1 MNKMPTLVSLALKVT
16 VGCLILVTAWVTW
29 DNWGRFSF
37 SPDTRLHIEASNTP
51 SPNTMADGEYL
62 VRIGGC
68 VACHTSNGGE
78 PLAGGR
84 RIDTPFG
91 PVFSSNLT
99 PSVTHGIGSWTL
111 ADFQTALRWGR
122 SRDGRL
128 LLPAFP
134 YNHTSVFTPS
144 DVQAMFTWLQS
155 IKPVDVT
162 TPAHQLTW
170 PVGTQAVI
178 AVWRSMYFS
187 PTAFQANNQQS
198 DTWNRGAYLVQS
210 AGHCAACHGQRNALG
225 SFPAVD
231 DLTGGFL
238 PSQMW
243 VAPSLVDPTQ
253 TTLASSSNEDISR
266 LLRAGQ
272 NISASVSGPMA
283 EFVQH
288 VGQHLSA
295 QDGLA
300 IAIYL
305 KSRTEPSSHKPKIAQ
320 STLASSTPAAQAAY
334 TKHCATCHG
343 DHGEGKAGR
352 YPSLAGNPAVVLAQ
366 PDNLIQ
372 MALYGGYGPSTQDR
386 PRPHGMPPYLFT
398 LNNQQIADVLNHIRS
413 QWGNQA
419 PAVSPVQVDR
429 VRAAAY

>member
-1 MNKMPTLVSLALKVT
+1 MNKMPSLVSGALKFT
-16 VGCLILVTAWVTW
+16 VGCLILATAWVTW

-37 SPDTRLHIEASNTP
+37 QFDTPQTEASDTP
-51 SPNTMADGEYL
+51 APHTLAQGEYL
-62 VRIGGC
+62 VRISGC
-68 VACHTSNGGE
+68 MACHTSNGVE

-99 PSVTHGIGSWTL
+99 PSRTHGIGAWTL

-134 YNHTSVFTPS
+134 YNHTSVFTPK
-144 DVQAMFTWLQS
+144 DVQAMFAWLQS
-155 IKPVDVT
+155 TKPVDVARPT
-162 TPAHQLTW
+162 HQLTW
-170 PVGTQAVI
+170 PVGTQPVI
-178 AVWRSMYFS
+178 AVWRSLYFS
-187 PTAFQANNQQS
+187 PTPFKSNEQQS
-198 DTWNRGAYLVQS
+198 DVWNRGAYLVQS

-231 DLTGGFL
+231 DLSGGFL

-243 VAPSLVDPTQ
+243 VAPSLHNPTQ
-253 TTLASSSNEDISR
+253 TTLARSSDQDIAQ

-272 NISASVSGPMA
+272 NASASVSGPMA

-288 VGQHLSA
+288 VGQHLSVA
-295 QDGLA
+295 DSLA
-300 IAIYL
+300 IATYL
-305 KSRTEPSSHKPKIAQ
+305 KSRIEPSSHNAKIHSAA
-320 STLASSTPAAQAAY
+320 LASSTPAAQTIYAN
-334 TKHCATCHG
+334 HCAACHG
-343 DHGEGKAGR
+343 DNGEGKAGR

-372 MALYGGYGPSTQDR
+372 MALYGGYGPSTHDR
-386 PRPHGMPPYLFT
+386 PRPYGMPPYLFT

-419 PAVSPVQVDR
+419 PAISPVQVDR
-429 VRAAAY
+429 ARAAAY